1 MNWIYNEKEMCSLD
15 DFPKDVIGFTYRIT
29 RITDGKFYI
38 GRKNLYSERTKLL
51 TKKELLEHTGKGKK
65 PTKKKVV
72 AESDWKAYFGSEPT
86 LKADVKEL
94 GKEAFKREIIHLCNH
109 KKQMTYQELR
119 HQILQGCLESDNCW
133 NSNVLGKF
141 FKKDI

>member
-1 MNWIYNEKEMCSLD
+1 MLSLD

-29 RITDGKFYI
+29 RISDGKFYV
-38 GRKNLYSERTKLL
+38 GRKNLYSERNKPL
-51 TKKELLEHTGKGKK
+51 TKKELSEHTGKGRK

-72 AESDWKAYFGSEPT
+72 AESDWQAYFGHEAT
-86 LKADVKEL
+86 LKADVKER
-94 GKEAFKREIIHLCNH
+94 GKEAFKREIIHLCSH

-133 NSNVLGKF
+133 NSNILGKF
-141 FKKDI
+141 WKKDI

>member
-1 MNWIYNEKEMCSLD
+1 MWLYNNKVIEKIE
-15 DFPKDVIGFTYRIT
+15 DFPEGTFGFIYKIT
-29 RITDGKFYI
+29 RIEDGKFYV

-51 TKKELLEHTGKGKK
+51 TKKELSEQTGKGKK

-72 AESDWKAYFGSEPT
+72 AESDWQAYFGSEAT
-86 LKADVKEL
+86 LKADVKEK
-94 GKEAFKREIIHLCNH
+94 GKEAFKREIIHLCSH

-119 HQILQGCLESDNCW
+119 YQILEGCLESENCW